1 MQLGGWREWVSVAL
15 IVPAA
20 GVFAIWAAHMIGKLA
35 RWFGRRTVQN
45 VSRIFAGVVVEWM
58 APEMAHQS
66 TRVTAA
72 ISELRESNSMD
83 HQTTSDRLTAVEERQ
98 TEVEAS
104 VDNMAVRLGAVEQ
117 RLNIRPPDARTRATD
132 KEFPVP

>member
-1 MQLGGWREWVSVAL
+1 MQLGGWKEWVSVAL

-20 GVFAIWAAHMIGKLA
+20 GVFAIWLAHMIGKA
-35 RWFGRRTVQN
+35 GSWFGRRTVQN

-58 APEMAHQS
+58 APEMAHHS
-66 TRVTAA
+66 VRVTAA
-72 ISELRESNSMD
+72 IAELREANSAD
-83 HQTTSDRLTAVEERQ
+83 HQTTSARLTAVEERQ

-104 VDNMAVRLGAVEQ
+104 VDNMAERLGAVEQ